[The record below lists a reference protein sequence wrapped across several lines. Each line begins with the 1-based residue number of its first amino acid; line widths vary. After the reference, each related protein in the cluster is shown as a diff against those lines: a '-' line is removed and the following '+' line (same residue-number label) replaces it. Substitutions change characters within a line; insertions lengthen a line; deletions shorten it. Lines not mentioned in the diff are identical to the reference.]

1 MIKIDALEAA
11 LKRMKEHEPTW
22 MPADVVRAYRDS
34 VRTGNEFLDIN
45 KIDWDVEDI
54 IPTLKEVG
62 ITEFTLSES
71 STSTMTI
78 LNTLTMDG
86 ARIEGMTTVNAP
98 YHDSDDNWERIPAVK
113 LILM

>member
-1 MIKIDALEAA
+1 MIKIEALEEA

-22 MPADVVRAYRDS
+22 IANDVVRAYRDTQI
-34 VRTGNEFLDIN
+34 TGNEILDIN
-45 KIDWDVEDI
+45 RIDWDVEEI

-71 STSTMTI
+71 STATMMD
-78 LNTLTMDG
+78 LGTLTAGG

-98 YHDSDDNWERIPAVK
+98 YHDREDKWERIPAVK
-113 LILM
+113 LQI